1 MTPKVALER
10 LLKGQFEMLSTT
22 IVLEDNKCAS
32 LSATKTYFPLMSS
45 RSKKQLLAAE
55 SLFFARYP
63 LGHFS
68 PSACPVASAA
78 G

>member
-1 MTPKVALER
+1 
-10 LLKGQFEMLSTT
+10 
-22 IVLEDNKCAS
+22 
-32 LSATKTYFPLMSS
+32 MSS